1 MALGGI
7 QTPVGSTH
15 GKVPLSSLS
24 ENSITP
30 DLLQNISSE
39 TISCIEN
46 TEVGWSSM
54 LGQGVPTP
62 THFMSAQR
70 ESEVPLE
77 VWWLGWLQSY
87 LFTTDNKKAPSPE
100 PGIHCPSPGFSPFSG
115 SPCQLGLVHQ
125 ANLGSSAMKCK
136 TPFYNPCGQM
146 RASDRRLKK

>member
-1 MALGGI
+1 MEKYHFCHSQRI
-7 QTPVGSTH
+7 
-15 GKVPLSSLS
+15 PLHL
-24 ENSITP
+24 ICCRTFP
-30 DLLQNISSE
+30 SE

-115 SPCQLGLVHQ
+115 SPCQLGLVHP

-136 TPFYNPCGQM
+136 TPFYNPCGQL
-146 RASDRRLKK
+146 RASDRKLTSRYQQLSHC